1 MLARRGAFNCGTEG
15 RKASEGR
22 IKTNPL
28 CELVLVAMV
37 TIITSHLGEQEQGE
51 ERGAGEGVG
60 GGRGWDGMKR
70 QEEGGSLRQ
79 VEKKKTLQGLRST
92 FFNSRLQQEPL
103 RAVLLEE

>member
-1 MLARRGAFNCGTEG
+1 MLTSREGGNNCGTER

-51 ERGAGEGVG
+51 RRGGGEGVG
-60 GGRGWDGMKR
+60 GG
-70 QEEGGSLRQ
+70 
-79 VEKKKTLQGLRST
+79 
-92 FFNSRLQQEPL
+92 
-103 RAVLLEE
+103 